1 MTRALQQAGVLA
13 LAALLGVGCATTP
26 PATFY
31 TLRALSD
38 GSQPPGGIQ
47 GGRLSIGIGPI
58 DFPDYLDR
66 PQLVSRASA
75 HRLRVDELH
84 RWGGS
89 LPEDFL
95 RVLSENLAH
104 LLGTSRIVLLPG
116 EARFTLDVQ
125 LIAEVLAFEADEG
138 AEAVLRMRW
147 AVLDPEQGGALLV
160 RETSHRQPLA
170 GSEPEDRVRG
180 LSEVLAGFSRE
191 VAADL
196 QSLRRARGD
205 R

>member
-1 MTRALQQAGVLA
+1 MRSEAGYTTALL
-13 LAALLGVGCATTP
+13 LALLGAGCASTP
-26 PATFY
+26 PSTFY
-31 TLRALSD
+31 TLTPLPAATEL
-38 GSQPPGGIQ
+38 PGGIT
-47 GGRLSIGIGPI
+47 GGRLAIGIGPI

-75 HRLRVDELH
+75 HRLSVDELH

-95 RVLSENLAH
+95 RVLSENLAQ

-116 EARFTLDVQ
+116 EARFALDYQ

-138 AEAVLRMRW
+138 AEAVLRVRW
-147 AVLDPEQGGALLV
+147 AVLDPEPGDALLV

-180 LSEVLAGFSRE
+180 LSEVLGGFSRE

-196 QSLRRARGD
+196 QSLRQARGG